1 MACCG
6 PSKSPFDPSL
16 FKTLRKADEKI
27 LLKLD
32 GTIYEFDPDTETD
45 KIKWKGKKIIKIF

>member
-16 FKTLRKADEKI
+16 YKTLRKADEKI

-32 GTIYEFDPDTETD
+32 GTIYEFDTDTETD

>member
-6 PSKSPFDPSL
+6 PSKSNFDPSI
-16 FKTLRKADEKI
+16 FKNLRKTDEKI

-32 GTIYEFDPDTETD
+32 GTTYEFEPDANSD
-45 KIKWKGKKIIKIF
+45 KLKWKGKNLIKIF